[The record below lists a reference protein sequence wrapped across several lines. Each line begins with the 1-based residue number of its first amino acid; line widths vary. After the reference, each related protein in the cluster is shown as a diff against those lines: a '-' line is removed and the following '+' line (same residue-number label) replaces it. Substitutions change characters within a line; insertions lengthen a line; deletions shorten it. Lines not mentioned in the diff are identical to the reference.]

1 MTKYFLLITILF
13 ISCNNNFSED
23 DKINNLINKMSIEE
37 KIGQMTQLTLGFKV
51 LTIINMMD

>member
-13 ISCNNNFSED
+13 CVSCNNNFSED

-37 KIGQMTQLTLGFKV
+37 KIEQIEKQKKSA
-51 LTIINMMD
+51 DKKKK